1 MIGKLLDN
9 RYQVIQIL
17 ATGGFG
23 ETYIAKDT
31 RRPGN
36 PMCVVKHLKPNT
48 TDPKLFDTAK
58 RLFQSEAETLE
69 GLGNHDQI
77 PRLLAYFDEN
87 HNFYLVQEYI
97 EGHPL
102 SEELLPGRR
111 WNEAQIVQLLQEV
124 LLILEFVHQQGV
136 IHRDIKPDNIIRRA
150 SDNKFVL
157 VDFGAVKKLRSPM
170 HPANAQSVA
179 TVAIGTPGYMP
190 TEQSQGKP
198 RPNSDIYSLGII
210 AIQALTGLLPSQLQ
224 DDPNTGE
231 HLWQHIVP
239 VSTGLAA
246 VITRMVRYHFKDRY
260 QNATETLRALQEM
273 GVTPAREYAA
283 VGNKLGYDSPTVIG
297 RQPTL
302 ALAPSNPNPRQI
314 QKNKESSYKRD
325 PLPILIGI
333 GLCAGAAALMINGAD
348 KFRNFDFSFASKDNT
363 APQYCMAVVGANSNV
378 RSEPSALASSS
389 VVQTIEKDTN
399 FEVTGTRTKLGWVQV
414 KLDSGKDAWAAD
426 NVIKNGDEWISC
438 LRDKGLT
445 IRTVDD
451 KNLVASRPTPKQV
464 PKPSLTPLASPS
476 PSPSPGIF
484 NPFEGLNSQ
493 KSGKSGKPADDS
505 NPQELANKL
514 LEEARRK
521 YENGDLQGAV
531 DKLRSIPE
539 GVRQT
544 GEVINQWQDDWR
556 KAESLFNDINTALE
570 NGQWDKVKDYQKHP
584 EKLPNTQYWR
594 DKIDGLFKQAAEN
607 QKREKQPKE
616 KQPENT
622 KPNKTEAVKK
632 QAAENKPDKAVEKS
646 EGGWLDWVPP
656 IPILEQTQP
665 SSPKTNSKEG
675 EAKKTHQQSQEKPKA
690 KENTEQNWFDWLN
703 KQ

>member
-1 MIGKLLDN
+1 
-9 RYQVIQIL
+9 
-17 ATGGFG
+17 
-23 ETYIAKDT
+23 
-31 RRPGN
+31 
-36 PMCVVKHLKPNT
+36 
-48 TDPKLFDTAK
+48 
-58 RLFQSEAETLE
+58 
-69 GLGNHDQI
+69 
-77 PRLLAYFDEN
+77 
-87 HNFYLVQEYI
+87 
-97 EGHPL
+97 
-102 SEELLPGRR
+102 
-111 WNEAQIVQLLQEV
+111 
-124 LLILEFVHQQGV
+124 
-136 IHRDIKPDNIIRRA
+136 
-150 SDNKFVL
+150 
-157 VDFGAVKKLRSPM
+157 
-170 HPANAQSVA
+170 
-179 TVAIGTPGYMP
+179 
-190 TEQSQGKP
+190 
-198 RPNSDIYSLGII
+198 
-210 AIQALTGLLPSQLQ
+210 
-224 DDPNTGE
+224 
-231 HLWQHIVP
+231 
-239 VSTGLAA
+239 
-246 VITRMVRYHFKDRY
+246 
-260 QNATETLRALQEM
+260 
-273 GVTPAREYAA
+273 
-283 VGNKLGYDSPTVIG
+283 
-297 RQPTL
+297 
-302 ALAPSNPNPRQI
+302 
-314 QKNKESSYKRD
+314 
-325 PLPILIGI
+325 
-333 GLCAGAAALMINGAD
+333 
-348 KFRNFDFSFASKDNT
+348 
-363 APQYCMAVVGANSNV
+363 
-378 RSEPSALASSS
+378 
-389 VVQTIEKDTN
+389 
-399 FEVTGTRTKLGWVQV
+399 
-414 KLDSGKDAWAAD
+414 
-426 NVIKNGDEWISC
+426 
-438 LRDKGLT
+438 
-445 IRTVDD
+445 
-451 KNLVASRPTPKQV
+451 VASRPTPKQV

-476 PSPSPGIF
+476 ASPSPGIF
-484 NPFEGLNSQ
+484 NPFEGFNSQ

-665 SSPKTNSKEG
+665 SSPKTKSQEG